1 MDSAAAPASRTCDVW
16 LVPVGRREAWTRL
29 LTVPDRE
36 QLVGLDEVATAV
48 HLTSRAAQRLIL
60 ARYLGVS
67 PGEVVVDRSCEHCG
81 DRQHGRPQVPGASL
95 DYSVSHTRAWV
106 LVAVVG
112 DGRVGANLDARPADG
127 DVEDLAAAVLTPAE
141 RRAWRRLPARDR
153 ADALLAY
160 WTRKEATA
168 KLAGHGLTIPLR
180 DLDVTGPRPT
190 LLTRDPSVRLPY
202 PRPYLTHVPAP
213 AGHSAA
219 LATTTHV
226 DHVRHL
232 RLPDALPGGVTPPSA
247 TVRAPAR
254 SLLPV
259 GTDAGRQMPSW

>member
-1 MDSAAAPASRTCDVW
+1 MDLAAAPAPRTCDVW
-16 LVPVGRREAWTRL
+16 LVPVRHREAWTRL

-36 QLVGLDEVATAV
+36 HLVGLDSVATAV

-60 ARYLGVS
+60 SRYLGVF
-67 PGEVVVDRSCEHCG
+67 PDEITVDRSCERCG
-81 DRQHGRPQVPGASL
+81 DPLHGRPRVPGAAL
-95 DYSVSHTRAWV
+95 EYSVSHTRAWV

-112 DGRVGANLDARPADG
+112 DGRIGADLDARPADG
-127 DVEDLAAAVLTPAE
+127 DLEDLAAAALTPAE
-141 RRAWRRLPARDR
+141 RRTWRRLPARDR

-160 WTRKEATA
+160 WTRKEATT

-190 LLTRDPSVRLPY
+190 LLTRDPAVRLPH

-226 DHVRHL
+226 DQVRHL
-232 RLPDALPGGVTPPSA
+232 RLPDPLPEAGPLRRETPADGNLMRLSR
-247 TVRAPAR
+247 T
-254 SLLPV
+254 
-259 GTDAGRQMPSW
+259 GHY

>member
-1 MDSAAAPASRTCDVW
+1 VDPAAAPAPRTCDVW
-16 LVPVGRREAWTRL
+16 LVPVRRRNAWTRL

-36 QLVGLDEVATAV
+36 HLVGLDSVATAV

-60 ARYLGVS
+60 SRYLGVF
-67 PGEVVVDRSCEHCG
+67 PDEVVVDRSCERCG
-81 DRQHGRPQVPGASL
+81 DPQHGRPHVPGAPL

-112 DGRVGANLDARPADG
+112 DGRVGADLDARPADG
-127 DVEDLAAAVLTPAE
+127 DLEDLAAAALTPAE

-168 KLAGHGLTIPLR
+168 KLTGHGLTIPLR
-180 DLDVTGPRPT
+180 DLDVSGPRPT
-190 LLTRDPSVRLPY
+190 LLGRDPSVRLPH

-213 AGHSAA
+213 ADHSAA

-226 DHVRHL
+226 DQVRHL
-232 RLPDALPGGVTPPSA
+232 RLPDTVPDGVVPRPLARPAPELLRLGGV
-247 TVRAPAR
+247 
-254 SLLPV
+254 
-259 GTDAGRQMPSW
+259 GQMPSW

>member
-1 MDSAAAPASRTCDVW
+1 MDLHAAPAPRTCDVW
-16 LVPVGRREAWTRL
+16 LVPVRRREAWTRL

-36 QLVGLDEVATAV
+36 HLVGLDQVATEV

-60 ARYLGVS
+60 SRYLGVA
-67 PGEVVVDRSCEHCG
+67 PDEITVDRTCERCG
-81 DRQHGRPQVPGASL
+81 DPQHGRPQVPGAAL

-112 DGRVGANLDARPADG
+112 DGRVGADLDARPADG
-127 DVEDLAAAVLTPAE
+127 DLDDLAAAALTPAE
-141 RRAWRRLPARDR
+141 RRSWRRLPARER

-160 WTRKEATA
+160 WTRKEATT
-168 KLAGHGLTIPLR
+168 KLTGHGLTIPLR

-190 LLTRDPSVRLPY
+190 LLTRDPAVRLPY

-213 AGHSAA
+213 ANHSAA

-226 DHVRHL
+226 DQVRHL
-232 RLPDALPGGVTPPSA
+232 VLPDAVPDVVVPLPT
-247 TVRAPAR
+247 AR
-254 SLLPV
+254 GALELS
-259 GTDAGRQMPSW
+259 GQMPSW

>member
-1 MDSAAAPASRTCDVW
+1 MDAYVTPAPRTCDVW
-16 LVPVGRREAWTRL
+16 LVPVRRREAWTRL

-36 QLVGLDEVATAV
+36 HLVGLGEEAREV

-60 ARYLGVS
+60 SRYLRVF
-67 PGEVVVDRSCEHCG
+67 PDEIVVDRSCERCG
-81 DRQHGRPQVPGASL
+81 DLQHGRPRVPGVSL

-112 DGRVGANLDARPADG
+112 AGRVGADLDARPAAG
-127 DVEDLAAAVLTPAE
+127 DLDDLAAAALTPAE
-141 RRAWRRLPARDR
+141 RRIWRRLPARDR
-153 ADALLAY
+153 ADALLAS
-160 WTRKEATA
+160 WTRKEATT
-168 KLAGHGLTIPLR
+168 KLTGHGLTIPLS

-226 DHVRHL
+226 DEVRHL
-232 RLPDALPGGVTPPSA
+232 RLPDTLPDVAPPRRLRTP
-247 TVRAPAR
+247 
-254 SLLPV
+254 
-259 GTDAGRQMPSW
+259 AGRPPLLRAGSDA

>member
-1 MDSAAAPASRTCDVW
+1 
-16 LVPVGRREAWTRL
+16 L

-36 QLVGLDEVATAV
+36 HLVGLDDVATRV

-60 ARYLGVS
+60 SRYLGVS
-67 PGEVVVDRSCEHCG
+67 PDEIVVDRSCERCG
-81 DRQHGRPQVPGASL
+81 DPQHGRPRVPGAAL

-112 DGRVGANLDARPADG
+112 DGRVGANLDARPADR
-127 DVEDLAAAVLTPAE
+127 DLEDLAAAALTPAE
-141 RRAWRRLPARDR
+141 RRTWRRLPARDR

-160 WTRKEATA
+160 WTRKEATT
-168 KLAGHGLTIPLR
+168 KLTGHGLTIPLR

-226 DHVRHL
+226 DQVRHL
-232 RLPDALPGGVTPPSA
+232 RLPDALPDPPPSPTTA
-247 TVRAPAR
+247 LREPALSGPPEAAAAPR
-254 SLLPV
+254 
-259 GTDAGRQMPSW
+259 RY

>member
-1 MDSAAAPASRTCDVW
+1 MDPAAAPAPRTCDVW
-16 LVPVGRREAWTRL
+16 LVPVGRRDAWTRL

-36 QLVGLDEVATAV
+36 HLVGLSDVATSV

-60 ARYLGVS
+60 ARYLRVA
-67 PGEVVVDRSCEHCG
+67 PDEIVVDRSCERCG
-81 DRQHGRPQVPGASL
+81 DQQHGRPHVPGAAL

-127 DVEDLAAAVLTPAE
+127 DLNDLAAAALTPAE
-141 RRAWRRLPARDR
+141 RRTWRRLPARDR

-160 WTRKEATA
+160 WTRKEATT
-168 KLAGHGLTIPLR
+168 KLTGHGLAIPLR

-190 LLTRDPSVRLPY
+190 LLTRDPSVRLPH

-232 RLPDALPGGVTPPSA
+232 RLPGSVPDAA
-247 TVRAPAR
+247 APQPAAAE
-254 SLLPV
+254 L
-259 GTDAGRQMPSW
+259 QMPSW

>member
-1 MDSAAAPASRTCDVW
+1 M
-16 LVPVGRREAWTRL
+16 

-36 QLVGLDEVATAV
+36 HLVGLDEVATTV

-60 ARYLGVS
+60 SRYLGVA
-67 PGEVVVDRSCEHCG
+67 PDEIVVDRSCERCG
-81 DRQHGRPQVPGASL
+81 DRQHGRPHVPGAAL

-112 DGRVGANLDARPADG
+112 DGRVGANLDARPAEG
-127 DVEDLAAAVLTPAE
+127 DLDDLAAAALTPAE
-141 RRAWRRLPARDR
+141 RRTWRRLPARDR

-160 WTRKEATA
+160 WTRKEATT
-168 KLAGHGLTIPLR
+168 KLTGHGLTIPLR

-219 LATTTHV
+219 LATTMHV

-232 RLPDALPGGVTPPSA
+232 RLPDAQPDPPAPPVTA
-247 TVRAPAR
+247 LHEPAL
-254 SLLPV
+254 SLLPE
-259 GTDAGRQMPSW
+259 AAAAPRRY

>member
-1 MDSAAAPASRTCDVW
+1 MDPSAAPAPRTCDVW
-16 LVPVGRREAWTRL
+16 LVPVRRREAWTRL

-36 QLVGLDEVATAV
+36 QLVGLDETATRV

-60 ARYLGVS
+60 SRYLGVA
-67 PGEVVVDRSCEHCG
+67 PEEVTVQRSCDRCG
-81 DRQHGRPQVPGASL
+81 DPQHGRPHVPGSAL

-112 DGRVGANLDARPADG
+112 DGRVGADLDARPADH
-127 DVEDLAAAVLTPAE
+127 DLDDLAAAALTSAE
-141 RRAWRRLPARDR
+141 HHAWRRLPRRDR
-153 ADALLAY
+153 ADALLAS
-160 WTRKEATA
+160 WTRKEATT
-168 KLAGHGLTIPLR
+168 KLTGHGLAIPLR

-190 LLTRDPSVRLPY
+190 LVTADPSVRLPH

-226 DHVRHL
+226 DQVRHL
-232 RLPDALPGGVTPPSA
+232 RLPPPIPAGAPPRPDLVTDRDLPPLTQVA
-247 TVRAPAR
+247 AAKAAR
-254 SLLPV
+254 Y
-259 GTDAGRQMPSW
+259 

>member
-1 MDSAAAPASRTCDVW
+1 MDLAAAPAPRTCDVW
-16 LVPVGRREAWTRL
+16 LVPVRRRKAWTRL

-36 QLVGLDEVATAV
+36 HLVGLDSVATAV

-60 ARYLGVS
+60 SRYLGV
-67 PGEVVVDRSCEHCG
+67 PPEEIAVDRSCERCG
-81 DRQHGRPQVPGASL
+81 DPQHGRPHVPGAAL

-112 DGRVGANLDARPADG
+112 DGRVGADLDARPADG
-127 DVEDLAAAVLTPAE
+127 DLEDLAAAALTPAE

-168 KLAGHGLTIPLR
+168 KLTGHGLTIPLR
-180 DLDVTGPRPT
+180 DLDVSGPRPT

-213 AGHSAA
+213 ANHSAA

-226 DHVRHL
+226 DQVRHL
-232 RLPDALPGGVTPPSA
+232 RLPD
-247 TVRAPAR
+247 TVPDDVVPRPLVHRAPE
-254 SLLPV
+254 LLRL
-259 GTDAGRQMPSW
+259 GGSGQMPSW

>member
-1 MDSAAAPASRTCDVW
+1 MPRSQEKAVDLATAPAPRTCDVW
-16 LVPVGRREAWTRL
+16 LVPVRRREAWARL

-36 QLVGLDEVATAV
+36 HLVGLDEVATQV

-60 ARYLGVS
+60 SRYLGVF
-67 PGEVVVDRSCEHCG
+67 PDEITVDRSCERCG
-81 DRQHGRPQVPGASL
+81 DAQHGRPRVPGAAL

-112 DGRVGANLDARPADG
+112 EGRVGADLDARPADG
-127 DVEDLAAAVLTPAE
+127 DLEDLAAAALTPAE

-153 ADALLAY
+153 ADALLAS
-160 WTRKEATA
+160 WTRKEATT
-168 KLAGHGLTIPLR
+168 KLTGHGLTIPLR

-190 LLTRDPSVRLPY
+190 LLTRDPSGRLPY

-213 AGHSAA
+213 ANHSAA

-226 DHVRHL
+226 DQVRHL
-232 RLPDALPGGVTPPSA
+232 RLPDTVPDAVGAPLPERLRALSA
-247 TVRAPAR
+247 
-254 SLLPV
+254 LL
-259 GTDAGRQMPSW
+259 T

>member
-1 MDSAAAPASRTCDVW
+1 MEDSAAAPASRTCDVW

-36 QLVGLDEVATAV
+36 HLVGLSDVATRV

-60 ARYLGVS
+60 SRYLGV
-67 PGEVVVDRSCEHCG
+67 PPDEVVVDRSCERCG
-81 DRQHGRPQVPGASL
+81 DPHHGRPYVPGAAL

-112 DGRVGANLDARPADG
+112 DGRVGANLDARPAESDL
-127 DVEDLAAAVLTPAE
+127 DDLAAAALTPAE
-141 RRAWRRLPARDR
+141 RRTWRRVPARDR

-168 KLAGHGLTIPLR
+168 KLTGHGLTIPLS

-190 LLTRDPSVRLPY
+190 LLSRDPSVRLPY

-226 DHVRHL
+226 DQVRHL
-232 RLPDALPGGVTPPSA
+232 RLPDAQPDAPAAPV
-247 TVRAPAR
+247 TVRPQPRDRIR
-254 SLLPV
+254 SL
-259 GTDAGRQMPSW
+259 AGRHPSRPG